1 MRGGWLVTSRAVFC
15 YRRHGHRSRGGREG
29 PRKTLRGEVVRP
41 EEGGREAHVRG
52 RGAAGIRGPTCA
64 GHPRVW
70 LCVYVFVRVRPERK
84 GRMSMCLAEHV
95 TSNQSCWRALL

>member
-1 MRGGWLVTSRAVFC
+1 M
-15 YRRHGHRSRGGREG
+15 
-29 PRKTLRGEVVRP
+29 RP
-41 EEGGREAHVRG
+41 EEGGREAHMRG

-95 TSNQSCWRALL
+95 TSNQSCWRALLWATPPRAFLGVPQGFSQRRHEEVRCPLRRHLRFREAR